1 MSATTAMMQS
11 EVLPEPYADAPA
23 PGGLTVSP
31 SVLALARSEVRSLLE
46 SSPAFRELPPGRRRE
61 LAHNLVTVAAYTA
74 ALLQEEF
81 ALTEQLDQVP
91 MIVRESVAPLAL
103 AAAAPGRTDAD
114 RSQPLA
120 RAAAAAPPKP
130 AAEEWSP
137 RAASEVAKVTRA
149 TLNAIEFPRFVADLI
164 RGTYNAIIEA
174 SIRQMEAYAEL
185 IANVAKTVDQFMSDN
200 ITDNQ
205 ARDYIVNQYPGQF
218 KIDVSDDAP
227 KLAVKDDASDKP
239 KPDFKT
245 DLELP
250 DDVDVSDESAEQ
262 TLVPAA
268 RRKLARQRQQLL
280 STMVMMGVNRIV
292 VTSGRIR
299 ATMGFRIDAHDHAT
313 AQTASEFDE
322 QNTTAASGWFGFGG
336 AASVNTVT
344 YVSSTK
350 KDSSDDLNVSADL
363 TGEVDLRFK
372 SDYLPLERM
381 ATPQMIGAIQGNT
394 PNPAANTPQTGG
406 AQQQSAAPAAAH

>member
-1 MSATTAMMQS
+1 VTTLA
-11 EVLPEPYADAPA
+11 AA
-23 PGGLTVSP
+23 PGSDTLPGPYSTTPDPDGLAVTP
-31 SVLALARSEVRSLLE
+31 AVLGLARAEVRALLE
-46 SSPAFRELPPGRRRE
+46 SSAAFRELPTEQRVR
-61 LAHNLVTVAAYTA
+61 LAHDLVKVAAYTA

-91 MIVRESVAPLAL
+91 MLVRQTIAPFAE
-103 AAAAPGRTDAD
+103 AAEAPAPRLE
-114 RSQPLA
+114 PIA
-120 RAAAAAPPKP
+120 RAAAAPSTPPP
-130 AAEEWSP
+130 PSADEFSP

-149 TLNAIEFPRFVADLI
+149 TLNAIEFPKFVADLI
-164 RGTYNAIIEA
+164 KGTYNAIIDA
-174 SIRQMEAYAEL
+174 SIKQMEAYAAL
-185 IANVAKTVDQFMSDN
+185 IANVAKTVDQFMADN

-205 ARDYIVNQYPGQF
+205 ARDYLASRYPGHF
-218 KIDVSDDAP
+218 KVDTSGDAP
-227 KLAVKDDASDKP
+227 KLTVRAGAEENE
-239 KPDFKT
+239 KPDFKA

-250 DDVDVSDESAEQ
+250 EDVAVSDDTAEE

-268 RRKLARQRQQLL
+268 RRKMARGRQQMLAA
-280 STMVMMGVNRIV
+280 MVMMGVNRIV

-313 AQTASEFDE
+313 ASSASEFDE
-322 QNTTAASGWFGFGG
+322 KNESSGDVGWFGFGS
-336 AASVNTVT
+336 ASFTNTLT

-394 PNPAANTPQTGG
+394 PNPAANTPQTGSTSQP
-406 AQQQSAAPAAAH
+406 ALPAPATH

>member
-1 MSATTAMMQS
+1 VTTPAQNP
-11 EVLPEPYADAPA
+11 LPPPYAASPDPDGLAISPA
-23 PGGLTVSP
+23 
-31 SVLALARSEVRSLLE
+31 VLQLARDEVRELLQ
-46 SSPAFRELPPGRRRE
+46 SSRAFAELDADGRRR
-61 LAHNLVTVAAYTA
+61 LAHNLVKVAAYTA
-74 ALLQEEF
+74 ALLQEELS
-81 ALTEQLDQVP
+81 LTEQLDQIP
-91 MIVRESVAPLAL
+91 MVVRQTIAPFAEAAEAPHAT
-103 AAAAPGRTDAD
+103 AAAGP
-114 RSQPLA
+114 SS
-120 RAAAAAPPKP
+120 PPP
-130 AAEEWSP
+130 PPPSEDWSP
-137 RAASEVAKVTRA
+137 RAASEVAKVTRS
-149 TLNAIEFPRFVADLI
+149 TLNAIEFPKFVADLI
-164 RGTYNAIIEA
+164 KGTYNAIIDA
-174 SIRQMEAYAEL
+174 SIKQMEAYAEL

-205 ARDYIVNQYPGQF
+205 ARDYLASRYPGHF
-218 KIDVSDDAP
+218 KVDTSGDAP
-227 KLAVKDDASDKP
+227 KVVVRDGADNKA

-250 DDVDVSDESAEQ
+250 EDVDVSDDTAEE

-268 RRKLARQRQQLL
+268 RRKMARGRQQMLAA
-280 STMVMMGVNRIV
+280 MVMMGVNRIV

-313 AQTASEFDE
+313 ASTASEFDE
-322 QNTTAASGWFGFGG
+322 KNESDASVGWFGFGTG
-336 AASVNTVT
+336 SVTNTVT

-350 KDSSDDLNVSADL
+350 KDSSDDLDVHADL

-406 AQQQSAAPAAAH
+406 GTSKQPVPATQ

>member
-1 MSATTAMMQS
+1 MNTLEHET
-11 EVLPEPYADAPA
+11 LPAPYAASPDPD
-23 PGGLTVSP
+23 GLAVSP
-31 SVLALARSEVRSLLE
+31 AVLQLARDEVRELLQ
-46 SSPAFRELPPGRRRE
+46 SSRAFAELDADGRRR
-61 LAHNLVTVAAYTA
+61 LAHNLVKVAAYTA
-74 ALLQEEF
+74 ALLQEELS
-81 ALTEQLDQVP
+81 LTEQLDQIP
-91 MIVRESVAPLAL
+91 MVVRQTIAPFAQAAEAPLAT
-103 AAAAPGRTDAD
+103 AAAGPSR
-114 RSQPLA
+114 
-120 RAAAAAPPKP
+120 PPP
-130 AAEEWSP
+130 PPPSEDWSP

-149 TLNAIEFPRFVADLI
+149 TLNAIEFPKFVADLI
-164 RGTYNAIIEA
+164 KGTYNAIIDA
-174 SIRQMEAYAEL
+174 SIKQMEAYAEL

-205 ARDYIVNQYPGQF
+205 ARDYLASRYPGHF
-218 KIDVSDDAP
+218 KVDTSGDAP
-227 KLAVKDDASDKP
+227 KVVAREGAENKP

-250 DDVDVSDESAEQ
+250 EDVDVSDDTAEE

-268 RRKLARQRQQLL
+268 RRKMARGRQQMLGA
-280 STMVMMGVNRIV
+280 MVMMGVNRIV

-299 ATMGFRIDAHDHAT
+299 ATMGFRIDSHDRAT
-313 AQTASEFDE
+313 ASTASEFDE
-322 QNTTAASGWFGFGG
+322 TNESSASAGWFGFGTG
-336 AASVNTVT
+336 SVSNTVT

-350 KDSSDDLNVSADL
+350 KDSSDDLDVHADL

-406 AQQQSAAPAAAH
+406 STSQQSAPATH